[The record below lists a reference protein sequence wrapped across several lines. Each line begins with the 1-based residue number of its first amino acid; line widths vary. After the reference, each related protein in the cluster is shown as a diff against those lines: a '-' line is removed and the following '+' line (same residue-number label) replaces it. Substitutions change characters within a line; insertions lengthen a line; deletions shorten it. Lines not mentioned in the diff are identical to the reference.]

1 MVRRV
6 PASRCKDCYVS
17 YPPGPQDPYGQQQP
31 YGYPQQQPGQP
42 QYGYPQQPPQGQP
55 QYGYQ
60 QPGYQQQPGYDP
72 NSAPY
77 GYQQQAPGTI
87 QANNGYIN
95 IAYLGTVQVATMGQ
109 RFLARLI
116 DGVVA
121 GIVIGI
127 VMAAGMA
134 SAMGIVHSTK
144 DCSGYTY
151 GSPDYTQCLNDNA
164 SAGSGVVAV
173 MFAFIGTFALF
184 ALLYEWLMISFFGAT
199 LGKMA
204 MGLKVVKESNGQVPG
219 LGGGFIRYIIP
230 IVGAFLCYI
239 GALLVYLSPFFD
251 NSGKLQG
258 WHDRAAGTVV
268 VKK

>member
-1 MVRRV
+1 M
-6 PASRCKDCYVS
+6 S

-31 YGYPQQQPGQP
+31 HGYPQQQPGQP

-55 QYGYQ
+55 PYGY
-60 QPGYQQQPGYDP
+60 PQQPGYDP

-109 RFLARLI
+109 RLLARLI

-121 GIVIGI
+121 SIVMGIA
-127 VMAAGMA
+127 MAAGMA
-134 SAMGIVHSTK
+134 SVIGISNNVK
-144 DCSGYTY
+144 DCTGYDY
-151 GSPDYTQCLNDNA
+151 GSAEYTQCLNDQAHA
-164 SAGSGVVAV
+164 STSIGVV
-173 MFAFIGTFALF
+173 MLGFMGTFALF

-204 MGLKVVKESNGQVPG
+204 MGLKVVKESNGQAPG

-230 IVGAFLCYI
+230 IVGVFLCYI